1 MLKEIKNNNLNIDK
15 GLLLVDFYAT
25 WCGPC
30 RMMHPVI
37 DSISSENDNLT
48 VAKVDVD
55 ENEELA
61 RQYGIMSVPTF
72 LLFKDGKLIDQ
83 RSGFMPKEELTRWIE
98 SH

>member
-72 LLFKDGKLIDQ
+72 LLFKDGKLIDK
-83 RSGFMPKEELTRWIE
+83 RIGYIPKEELDHIIKNA
-98 SH
+98 

>member
-1 MLKEIKNNNLNIDK
+1 MLKEIKNNNLDINN
-15 GLLLVDFYAT
+15 GLILVDFYAT

-37 DSISSENDNLT
+37 DSVSSENGNLI

-55 ENEELA
+55 GNEDLA

-72 LLFKDGKLIDQ
+72 LLFKDGKLIDK
-83 RSGFMPKEELTRWIE
+83 RIGYIAKEELDHIIKNA
-98 SH
+98 